1 MSKPT
6 RFYTN
11 QLLQM
16 VEDGIV
22 DKDYLIQDLLG
33 YLSESDVEAFM
44 RKNDYI
50 LEEEEEEE

>member
-1 MSKPT
+1 MYKPA

-11 QLLQM
+11 QLLEL
-16 VEDGIV
+16 VDDGIV

-33 YLSESDVEAFM
+33 YLSESDVESFM